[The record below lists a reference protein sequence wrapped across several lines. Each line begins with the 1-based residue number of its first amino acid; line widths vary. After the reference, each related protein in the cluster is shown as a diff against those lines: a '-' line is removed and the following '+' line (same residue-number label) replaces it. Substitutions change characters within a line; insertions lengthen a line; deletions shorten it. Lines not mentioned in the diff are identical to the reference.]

1 MRAIERFPRLSLLC
15 FFLLGFS
22 MVTATR
28 VLPQTTRAAIPT
40 LAASTHSGSVIYVR
54 AGGAHPPT
62 PAGIQSA
69 INQAHANGGGHVIL
83 APTNGN
89 PIPMGSRS
97 LLLYSN
103 VRVSGAGRDVTV
115 LEWSGDVNAII
126 IGGNGLQNATL
137 EDMSLLFDPAASTNS
152 AALRLVGGDGAG
164 NLVWYNT
171 FQNLHIIFNSS
182 AGSTTAGIYATS
194 TGSATDIVLNVFSNI
209 WVDGANQ
216 FAQCNGCEGNFW
228 QSVLCSNCGW
238 NVGAVLFQEGAL
250 EADENVNARMESG
263 SGNPVGV
270 VCYSTTGSN
279 NIVRLTC
286 DANNSGVTALRDTAG
301 YNIFD
306 VDTVGSP
313 TLGTVS
319 ATSSCR
325 YVASGTGT
333 SIKF

>member
-1 MRAIERFPRLSLLC
+1 MQAQLCLVVAVILLDLC
-15 FFLLGFS
+15 
-22 MVTATR
+22 A
-28 VLPQTTRAAIPT
+28 LPTTIAQTINADNINGT
-40 LAASTHSGSVIYVR
+40 IYVR
-54 AGGAHPPT
+54 SGGTYPPT
-62 PAGIQSA
+62 PSGIQSA
-69 INQAHANGGGHVIL
+69 INHAQATGGGHVIL
-83 APTNGN
+83 PPTNGN
-89 PIPMGSRS
+89 PIVMGSSS

-115 LEWSGDVNAII
+115 LNWSGDVNAINM
-126 IGGNGLQNATL
+126 GGTGLRNATL
-137 EDMSLLFDPAASTNS
+137 EDMTLQFESAASTNS
-152 AALRLVGGDGAG
+152 GAIRLAGGDGVE

-182 AGSTTAGIYATS
+182 AGSTSAGIYATS

-209 WVDGANQ
+209 WVEGANQ

-238 NVGAVLFQEGAL
+238 NVGTVLFQEGAL

-263 SGNPVGV
+263 SGNPSGV
-270 VCYSTTGSN
+270 ICYSTTGSN

-286 DANNSGVTALRDTAG
+286 DANNGGVTALRDTGG

-319 ATSSCR
+319 STSRYR
-325 YVASGTGT
+325 YVASATGT
-333 SIKF
+333 SINK